1 MTPPVLAPPTKRR
14 WEVVTPR
21 GQAVRPS
28 VGCAA
33 RTELRYVNATIR
45 SMAFVASRE
54 LRNDTAA
61 VVRRAA
67 AGEEIVI
74 TVNGR
79 PAAQLVALTD
89 RRRRWV
95 PAQEMAHR
103 LRSAQADPGM
113 RDDLASLAGDTTDD
127 LDPLC

>member
-1 MTPPVLAPPTKRR
+1 
-14 WEVVTPR
+14 
-21 GQAVRPS
+21 
-28 VGCAA
+28 
-33 RTELRYVNATIR
+33 
-45 SMAFVASRE
+45 MAFVASRE